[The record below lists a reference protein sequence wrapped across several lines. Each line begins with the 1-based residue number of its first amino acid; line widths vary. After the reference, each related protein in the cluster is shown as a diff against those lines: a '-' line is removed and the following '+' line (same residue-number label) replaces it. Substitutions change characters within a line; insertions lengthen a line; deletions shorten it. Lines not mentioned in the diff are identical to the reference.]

1 MQQGG
6 QGALL
11 RVACYM
17 LRAVWVS
24 YNASGGVSEWLMV
37 PLSKSGVRASVPWVR
52 IPPPPPSK
60 GIAPIRPKARL
71 PWPPTAGARRGA
83 GGGGGGCHVTSRDP
97 AQRCEPRRAHGLAGA
112 RHGPVLWADLR
123 LEGGRHPGGE

>member
-60 GIAPIRPKARL
+60 DDDAVPSMAGL
-71 PWPPTAGARRGA
+71 PCPSTAGAWL
-83 GGGGGGCHVTSRDP
+83 SRQP
-97 AQRCEPRRAHGLAGA
+97 KGWPS
-112 RHGPVLWADLR
+112 V
-123 LEGGRHPGGE
+123 GELDVGTERKLC